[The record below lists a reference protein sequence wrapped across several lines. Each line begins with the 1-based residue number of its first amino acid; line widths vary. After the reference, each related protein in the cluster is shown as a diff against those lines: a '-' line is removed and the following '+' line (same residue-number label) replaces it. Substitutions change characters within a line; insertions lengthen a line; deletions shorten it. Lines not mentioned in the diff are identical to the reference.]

1 MKIIIAGAGE
11 VGTHLA
17 RMLSNERHDVTI
29 IDPDSEKLSII
40 ESGYELTTVK
50 GSATSFEILREANI
64 RHCDLYIAVAASESL
79 NITGAILAKKLGA
92 RKTISR
98 IDSSEYLLAH
108 NKEHFTA
115 LGIDYLIYPERIASK
130 EVITLLN
137 KTSTTD
143 FVDYAGGKMAV
154 YVIKLD
160 ANAPVINKSLMDMA
174 RLNIKAE
181 FRVVAITRNGKTLI
195 PGGSEKF
202 MLNDLVYIIT
212 SPSGIHDVMKYSG
225 KEDIPVKNLMILGG
239 SRIGIRTA
247 KDLEKRI
254 NIKLIE
260 INRAKCNDIN
270 EWVEKTLVINGDG
283 RDIDLLKEAGVG
295 NMDAFLA
302 VTGSAETNIL
312 ACLTARKL
320 GVKKVICEVENLD
333 YVSFAENMGLDTII
347 NKKLSAASRI
357 FRFTMGDSVSSIK
370 FMTGTEAEIL
380 EFIARPG
387 SPVTKAPLKN
397 LDLPAGATIGG
408 VIRGKSCFI
417 AHGNSQ
423 IQPNDIVIVF
433 SLPSAV
439 YKLGRIFK

>member
-1 MKIIIAGAGE
+1 MNIIIAGAGE

-17 RMLSNERHDVTI
+17 RMLSKENHDIVV
-29 IDPDSEKLSII
+29 IDTDPEKLALI
-40 ESGYELTTVK
+40 EAAYDLNTVR
-50 GSATSFEILREANI
+50 GSTTSFEILREANI
-64 RHCDLYIAVAASESL
+64 RQCDLFIAVAPSEAL

-92 RKTISR
+92 RKAISR
-98 IDSSEYLLAH
+98 IESSEYLLAH
-108 NKEHFTA
+108 NKEHFTS
-115 LGIDYLIYPERIASK
+115 LGIDYLIYPERMASK

-143 FVDYAGGKMAV
+143 FVDYAGGKMAL

-160 ANAPVINKSLMDMA
+160 ADAPVINKSLLDMA
-174 RLNIKAE
+174 RLNIRDE
-181 FRVVAITRNGKTLI
+181 LRIVAITRNGKTMI
-195 PGGSEKF
+195 PSGSEKF
-202 MLNDLVYIIT
+202 MINDLVYIIT
-212 SPSGIHDVMKYSG
+212 SPAGIHDVMKYSG
-225 KEDIPVKNLMILGG
+225 KADIPVKNLMILGG

-260 INRAKCNDIN
+260 INREKCNAIN
-270 EWVEKTLVINGDG
+270 EIVEKTLVLNGDG
-283 RDIDLLKEAGVG
+283 RDIDYLKEAGIAG
-295 NMDAFLA
+295 MDAFLA
-302 VTGSAETNIL
+302 VTGSAEVNIL

-333 YVSFAENMGLDTII
+333 YVSIAENMGLDTII

-357 FRFTMGDSVSSIK
+357 FRFTMDDNVSSIR

-380 EFIARPG
+380 EFIAQPG
-387 SPVTKAPLKN
+387 SPVTAGPLRKI
-397 LDLPAGATIGG
+397 DFPAGAVIGG

-423 IQPNDIVIVF
+423 IKPNDIVIVF
-433 SLPSAV
+433 SLPQAV
-439 YKLGRIFK
+439 YKLGRLFK

>member
-64 RHCDLYIAVAASESL
+64 RHCDLYIAVASSESL

>member
-1 MKIIIAGAGE
+1 MNIIIAGAGE

-17 RMLSNERHDVTI
+17 RMLCNERHDITV
-29 IDPDSEKLSII
+29 IDPDVEKLAII
-40 ESGYELTTVK
+40 ESGYDLMTLK
-50 GSATSFEILREANI
+50 GSATSFGILREANI
-64 RHCDLYIAVAASESL
+64 QHCDLYIAVAQSESL

-98 IDSSEYLLAH
+98 ITSSEYLLAH

-130 EVITLLN
+130 EVIALLN

-160 ANAPVINKSLMDMA
+160 VNAPVISKSLLDMA
-174 RLNIKAE
+174 RLNVKDE
-181 FRVVAITRNGKTLI
+181 FRVIAITRNGKTLM
-195 PGGSEKF
+195 PGGAERF

-212 SPSGIHDVMKYSG
+212 SPSGIHDIMKYTG
-225 KEDIPVKNLMILGG
+225 KADIPVKNLMILGG

-270 EWVEKTLVINGDG
+270 ERVEKTLVINGDG
-283 RDIDLLKEAGVG
+283 RDIDLLKGAGIS

-312 ACLTARKL
+312 ACLSARKL

-370 FMTGTEAEIL
+370 FMTGTDAEIL

-387 SPVTKAPLKN
+387 SPVTRGPLKTIN
-397 LDLPAGATIGG
+397 MPAGAIIGG
-408 VIRGKSCFI
+408 AIRGKSCFI
-417 AHGNSQ
+417 THGNSQ
-423 IQPNDIVIVF
+423 IKPNDIVIVF
-433 SLPSAV
+433 SLQSAV
-439 YKLGRIFK
+439 YKLRRLFQ